1 MRVLLIKTSSLGDV
15 LHTLPAL
22 TDAAEAIPG
31 IRFDWV
37 VEEAFA
43 EIPEWHPAVDRVI
56 RVAIRRWRKSPLK
69 AVLSGEW
76 LAFRRQLREQE
87 YDLVLDAQGLIKSAL
102 LSRMSKGRVVG
113 LDKNS
118 AREPLASRFYQQGF
132 SVERGEHAII
142 RLRKLFAKA
151 LDYELPASAPD
162 YGINRVDPEEDEATP
177 SILFVH
183 GTTWATKHWP
193 DQYWVELAGIVNSAG
208 YKVLLPWGSA
218 EERARAER
226 IAADH
231 DAEILPRGSLN
242 LLSRRIQQAAGAI
255 CVDSGIAHLVAAQG
269 IPSVTIYGAT
279 SAHLTGT
286 MGNHQL
292 HAEVQFDC
300 APCLS
305 RECDFRGASDV
316 RPDCYQSVPPNDVWQ
331 KLQSEVN
338 RDG

>member
-22 TDAAEAIPG
+22 TDAAESIPG

-43 EIPEWHPAVDRVI
+43 EIPGWHPAVDRVI
-56 RVAIRRWRKSPLK
+56 QVAIRRWRKSLLK

-76 LAFRRQLREQE
+76 SSFRRQLRARE

-118 AREPLASRFYQQGF
+118 TREPLASWFYQQGF

-142 RLRKLFAKA
+142 RLRKLFAQA
-151 LDYELPASAPD
+151 LDYELSSSAPD
-162 YGINRVDPEEDEATP
+162 FGINRVTPEERGVVP

-193 DQYWVELAGIVNSAG
+193 DEYWAELAGIVNMAG

-218 EERARAER
+218 EERTRAEW

-231 DAEILPRGSLN
+231 DAEILPRGSLD

-255 CVDSGIAHLVAAQG
+255 CVDSGIAHLVAALG

-292 HAEVQFDC
+292 HAEALFDC

-305 RECDFRGASDV
+305 RECDFRGVSDV
-316 RPDCYQSVPPNDVWQ
+316 RPACYQSVPSDDVWQ
-331 KLQSEVN
+331 KLQDEVN

>member
-56 RVAIRRWRKSPLK
+56 RVAIRRWRKAPLK
-69 AVLSGEW
+69 AILSGEW
-76 LAFRRQLREQE
+76 AAFRRQLRARE

-132 SVERGEHAII
+132 PVERGEHAII
-142 RLRKLFAKA
+142 RLRKLFARA

-162 YGINRVDPEEDEATP
+162 YGINRVDPEEGEAAP
-177 SILFVH
+177 SILLVH
-183 GTTWATKHWP
+183 GTTWTTKHWP
-193 DQYWVELAGIVNSAG
+193 DEYWVELAGTVNSAG

-218 EERARAER
+218 GERDRAEW

-231 DAEILPRGSLN
+231 DAEILPRGSLD
-242 LLSRRIQQAAGAI
+242 LLSRRIQQAVGAV
-255 CVDSGIAHLVAAQG
+255 CVDSGIAHLVAALG

-292 HAEVQFDC
+292 HAEARFDC

-316 RPDCYQSVPPNDVWQ
+316 RPACYQSVPPNDVWQ